1 MTEVIELK
9 PYLRISDLKLNHNYL
24 GNVLSESLVAL
35 NTNVIGKL
43 QKPTELE
50 KGSKVAVKVIKIF
63 LPYNVEL
70 EIVSG
75 SFKVIEEGSAK
86 EFFIKSEILEKLKP
100 SMIKAAELVKKSI
113 SDSRPIILK
122 HHADCD
128 GYIGAMAIERA
139 ISSLLAK
146 AQRNAV
152 WHYYKR
158 TPIRA
163 PYYDY
168 TDAIKDLTIFLNDIK
183 NQKPPLLILVDN
195 GSTTEDL
202 LALKKVEQYGLIT
215 IVIDHHKPT
224 IEGKKPIVEDHI
236 EVFINPYSVGGDNS
250 LTAGMIGVELSRLIN
265 KTSNIEHLPA
275 IAGMCDKS
283 KGKDF
288 EQYLEIAKKKG
299 YDNGFI
305 KDIGQCIDFEA
316 FHIGYMDSGLIEEIL
331 FNEIEQQ
338 KEYVNLIKE
347 ELEKTKKAL
356 IVSVEKYAKIK
367 EMKGLDI
374 IEIDIQETLNI
385 GSFPPPGKSMGI
397 CFDYFQQ
404 KTQKPLFVFGHSSDY
419 ITIRSNIKGF
429 DLNKMMEEL
438 SKKLPYAQLCGGGHE
453 LAGTIRFIDAA
464 KQEVYDLMIKYLKD
478 KHESD

>member
-9 PYLRISDLKLNHNYL
+9 PYQRISDLKLNHNYL
-24 GNVLSESLVAL
+24 GNVLSEGLVAL
-35 NTNVIGKL
+35 NTNVIGRL
-43 QKPTELE
+43 QKPTELK
-50 KGSKVAVKVIKIF
+50 KGSKVAVKVIKVS

-70 EIVSG
+70 EIVSN

-86 EFFIKSEILEKLKP
+86 ELFIKSEILEKLKP
-100 SMIKAAELVKKSI
+100 SMIKAAELIKKSI

-128 GYIGAMAIERA
+128 GYIGAIAIERA

-146 AQRNAV
+146 AQRNTI

-158 TPIRA
+158 TPVRA

-168 TDAIKDLTIFLNDIK
+168 NDAIKDLTIFLKNIK
-183 NQKPPLLILVDN
+183 DQKPPLLILVDN

-202 LALKKVEQYGLIT
+202 FALKKVGQYGLIT

-224 IEGKKPIVEDHI
+224 IEGKKPIVEDHVDI
-236 EVFINPYSVGGDNS
+236 FINPYSVGGDNS
-250 LTAGMIGVELSRLIN
+250 LTAGMIGVELSRFIN

-275 IAGMCDKS
+275 IAGMSDKS
-283 KGKDF
+283 KGKEF
-288 EQYLEIAKKKG
+288 EQYLEMAKRKG
-299 YDNGFI
+299 YDKDFI

-331 FNEIEQQ
+331 FSEIEQQ
-338 KEYVNLIKE
+338 KEYVNLIKD
-347 ELEKTKKAL
+347 ELEKTKKTL
-356 IVSVEKYAKIK
+356 LVSIEKYAKIK
-367 EMKGLDI
+367 DIKGI
-374 IEIDIQETLNI
+374 EIVEIDIQETLNI
-385 GSFPPPGKSMGI
+385 GSFPPPGKAIGI

-404 KTQKPLFVFGHSSDY
+404 KAKKPIFVFGHSNDY
-419 ITIRSNIKGF
+419 ITIRSNINGF

-438 SKKLPYAQLCGGGHE
+438 SKKLPFAQLRGGGHE
-453 LAGTIRFIDAA
+453 LAGTIKFIDAA
-464 KQEVYDLMIKYLKD
+464 KQEVYDLMIKYLKE
-478 KHESD
+478 KNESD